1 MALDHAQRLAQRQA
15 TTLSANLIMAS
26 TILRYSAEEFEQA
39 IAREISE
46 NPAFAVEERVHCVRC
61 GSSLRLGACPNCDV
75 GSRASPINGERP
87 PSFEDDG
94 WEPSRFVPA
103 KDDDPLDL
111 APSGETL
118 PARLLRQLRAS
129 LPSGYEAIAEYLVGS
144 LDSHG
149 YLAVSL
155 AEVAETLAVDPQQV
169 QGALAALQALDPPGV
184 GARDL
189 RECLLL
195 QLRPLEEQ
203 GAVPHIVRLLIE
215 QHLSQLGQRGFAE
228 IARAVGVSGAA
239 VKEGLLFIRANF
251 NPFPASQ
258 YEPSDTLGVS
268 LETRTAPELLIF
280 PDVIIH
286 RSATGFRA
294 EIVERRRYRFTV
306 EPLYAAMYRRAGA
319 RAEFD
324 SEPSTYP
331 HIRHYVRR
339 TLFFLRCVEQRWQTL
354 ARITAKLIELQ
365 SDFLERGVRYLRP
378 LTQSELGNRLDMHE
392 STVSRAVADKYVLL
406 PTGRTISFADFFDDS
421 LAAKDLL
428 RDLVAQEDRKHPLSD
443 DILAQVLSHHGH
455 RLARRTAAKYREA
468 LGIPPSRARA
478 QSLW

>member
-15 TTLSANLIMAS
+15 TTLNANLIMTSAM
-26 TILRYSAEEFEQA
+26 LRYSAVEFEQA
-39 IAREISE
+39 VAQEISE
-46 NPAFAVEERVHCVRC
+46 NPAFEIEERLRCARC
-61 GSSLRLGACPNCDV
+61 GSSLRMGLCLRCDLD
-75 GSRASPINGERP
+75 SRVAAQSYPSPQV
-87 PSFEDDG
+87 EDD
-94 WEPSRFVPA
+94 WWVSAPSSLA
-103 KDDDPLDL
+103 EDGDPLDL
-111 APSGETL
+111 APAGEPL
-118 PARLLRQLRAS
+118 SARLLRQLRAS
-129 LPSGYEAIAEYLVGS
+129 LASGYEAIAEYLAGS

-149 YLAVSL
+149 YLTASI
-155 AEVAETLAVDPQQV
+155 AEVAEALAVDPQQV
-169 QGALAALQALDPPGV
+169 EEAVAALQALDPPGV

-195 QLRPLEEQ
+195 QLRPFEERE
-203 GAVPHIVRLLIE
+203 AAPALVRPLIE
-215 QHLSQLGQRGFAE
+215 QFLEELGGHHFAE
-228 IARAVGVSGAA
+228 IARAMGVSGAA
-239 VKEGLLFIRANF
+239 VKEGLHFIRANF
-251 NPFPASQ
+251 NPFPAHQ
-258 YEPSDTLGVS
+258 YTSEDAPGVVIEDS
-268 LETRTAPELLIF
+268 TARELLVF
-280 PDVIIH
+280 PDVIIR
-286 RSATGFRA
+286 RSASGFRA
-294 EIVERRRYRFTV
+294 EIVERRRYHFTV

-339 TLFFLRCVEQRWQTL
+339 TQFFLQCAEQRWQTL

-378 LTQSELGNRLDMHE
+378 LTQSELGNRLDIHE

-428 RDLVAQEDRKHPLSD
+428 RDLVAQEDREHPLSD

-455 RLARRTAAKYREA
+455 RLARRTVAKYREA
-468 LGIPPSRARA
+468 LGIPPSRARV
-478 QSLW
+478 QSL